1 MSKFNLNDSMLLLEK
16 TPAVLHNLLSELPK
30 SWIIQKDDE
39 ETWSAFDIV
48 GHLVHGEITDWIPR
62 TKIILE
68 SGKEKSF
75 EPFDRFAQFK
85 ESEGKN
91 INQLLDEF
99 KILRSESLN
108 SLREMN
114 LQTEDLQRE
123 GIHPEFG
130 AVTLEKLL
138 AAWVVHDLG
147 HLRQIARVL
156 AKNYK
161 AEIGVWEKYLPVVN
175 E

>member
-1 MSKFNLNDSMLLLEK
+1 MPE
-16 TPAVLHNLLSELPK
+16 
-30 SWIIQKDDE
+30 SWVNQKDDE

-62 TKIILE
+62 TKVILE

-75 EPFDRFAQFK
+75 EPFDRFAQFN
-85 ESEGKN
+85 ESKGKN

-99 KILRSESLN
+99 KILRSESLK

-114 LQTEDLQRE
+114 LQEEDLQRE

-138 AAWVVHDLG
+138 AAWVRSRSRTYPAD
-147 HLRQIARVL
+147 RRVL

-161 AEIGVWEKYLPVVN
+161 TEIGVWEKYLPVVN